1 MSDSNSGAGWNVSP
15 RDYVRG
21 LEKGYEG
28 ERLSSVYVPMR
39 DGIRLAVDVHL
50 PGTEDEDKAYPT
62 ICIFTPYYRRFA
74 LREGHRE
81 GIDPCP
87 TIAFY
92 RDNFVKRGYALV
104 CVDVRGSG
112 ASFGCRDGF
121 RSPAERL
128 DHHDTVDWVAQQP
141 WCDGNIGATGISY
154 PGAAS
159 DFLASTNHPNVKAVA
174 PLFAVWDTWS
184 NHLYPGGVLLTC
196 VTRNYGQ
203 LADALD
209 FDDRDLIP
217 DYAYFKDDDL
227 AGPAPVDEDTDGSL
241 VKAALKDHVAN
252 FNMQDFAQQFR
263 FRDDALTDNP
273 DYQSRVIC
281 PYNYA
286 SRDADKNTAYYTISG
301 WMDGGGYSVGTIQ
314 RYLWLKEKHHR
325 LMLGPWDHGA
335 RGHVSPWRGD
345 KPEAQQPFVA
355 AEVLRFFD
363 THLKGIDAG
372 IEDEARVHYF
382 TMGAEEWQ
390 SADSWPPAEP
400 DTVLY
405 FGADNTLSP
414 AAPDADEGVDDYQ
427 ADYDCRTG
435 FHTRYDRLY
444 IANVDTYYD
453 DWHGRDEKML
463 NFTSEAFDVDTEM
476 TGHPVIDLH
485 FTCSEKDGTFFVYI
499 SDITPEGKSLYV
511 TEGVFRALHR
521 KIGDLPKDIPPT
533 GPTHSFNRADAEHLV
548 PGEAAS
554 ASFELLP
561 TSYLFRAGHKL
572 RVSIAASDSD
582 HFTRIPDGRPP
593 KFVFFRTAEQPSAV
607 RLPIVR
613 R

>member
-1 MSDSNSGAGWNVSP
+1 VSDSNSDAGWKIAP
-15 RDYVRG
+15 RDYVRSLG
-21 LEKGYEG
+21 KGYTG
-28 ERLSSVYVPMR
+28 ERLRSNYVEMR
-39 DGIRLAVDVHL
+39 DGIRLAVDIHL
-50 PGTEDEDKAYPT
+50 PGTEDEDKSYPV
-62 ICIFTPYYRRFA
+62 ICVFTPYYRRFA
-74 LREGHRE
+74 LRDGHRD
-81 GIDPCP
+81 GIDACP
-87 TIAFY
+87 TISFY
-92 RDNFVKRGYALV
+92 RDNFVRRGYALV

-121 RSPAERL
+121 RSPTERL

-159 DFLASTNHPNVKAVA
+159 DFLASTCHPAVKAVA

-209 FDDRDLIP
+209 FDDREKIP

-241 VKAALKDHVAN
+241 LKAALKDHVAN
-252 FNMQDFAQQFR
+252 FNMQDFAQQLR

-273 DYQSRVIC
+273 DYQSRVIS

-286 SRDADKNTAYYTISG
+286 SREADKNTAYYTISG

-314 RYLWLKEKHHR
+314 RYLRLKEKHHR

-345 KPEAQQPFVA
+345 KPGAQQPFVA
-355 AEVLRFFD
+355 AEVVRFFD
-363 THLKGIDAG
+363 THLKGLETG
-372 IEDEARVHYF
+372 IEDEAPVHYY
-382 TMGAEEWQ
+382 TMGAEHWQ
-390 SADSWPPAEP
+390 SAESWPPAEP
-400 DTVLY
+400 DTMMY
-405 FGADNTLSP
+405 FDADGTLSTDVP
-414 AAPDADEGVDDYQ
+414 AADGVDDYQ

-435 FHTRYDRLY
+435 FHSRYDRLY
-444 IANVDTYYD
+444 IAPVETYYD

-463 NFTSEAFDVDTEM
+463 NYTAQPFEADTEI

-485 FTCSEKDGTFFVYI
+485 FSCSEQDGCFFVYI
-499 SDITPEGKSLYV
+499 SDVTPEGKSVYV

-521 KIGDLPKDIPPT
+521 KIGPLPKDIPAT
-533 GPTHSFNRADAEHLV
+533 GPTHSFNRADAEHLT

-561 TSYLFRAGHKL
+561 TSYLFKAGHRL
-572 RVSIAASDSD
+572 RVSIAAADSD

-593 KFVFFRTAEQPSAV
+593 KFVFFRGKAQPSAI
-607 RLPIVR
+607 RLPIVGA
-613 R
+613 